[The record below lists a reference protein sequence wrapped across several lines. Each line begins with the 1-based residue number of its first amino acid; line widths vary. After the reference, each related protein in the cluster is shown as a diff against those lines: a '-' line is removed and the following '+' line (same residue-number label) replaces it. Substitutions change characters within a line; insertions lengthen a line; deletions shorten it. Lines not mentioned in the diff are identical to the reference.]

1 MRTESDF
8 IGSVQLPIDAL
19 YGINAWR
26 ASQNFPDET
35 RFPIEWY
42 KAVATVKLAVY
53 QTYRD
58 FFNALKTNYPD
69 THFEIPLIGSSI
81 LNTLIET
88 ADELT
93 TGQYFDHFIVPA
105 VQGGAGTAINM
116 NINEI
121 ITNVSLKKLGYSIG
135 QYDIINPFE
144 HANVFQSTNDV
155 IPTALTVSVMQLLEL
170 LESNINTL
178 RAKTENLERTY
189 RDALRIAYT
198 QLQQAVPT
206 SFGKLFGSYND
217 ALSRDWWRISKC
229 FERIKVVNLGGSAVG
244 TSISVPR
251 YVVMEAPRKLQQ
263 ITKLPITAS
272 ENLPDTTSNLD
283 AYVEVHG
290 ILKAHAVNLEKIVS
304 DLRLMA
310 SGLNRSPELILPDK
324 QTGSSIMPGKVNPVI
339 AEFVISAVRKV
350 YANDVL
356 ISSLAGAGNFELN
369 AYLPQIGFAL
379 IESLKLLIASC
390 KTLSDN
396 MIDGLKVNVETAKI
410 NLYNSPA
417 ITAALNPYIGY
428 MKSAEIAKLMKSEN
442 LTVFGANERLGF
454 FSQEKIQSIL
464 SADKLLKNGF
474 SISDLL

>member
-1 MRTESDF
+1 MRTETDF
-8 IGSVQLPIDAL
+8 IGLVQIPKDAL
-19 YGINAWR
+19 YGIHAWR
-26 ASQNFPDET
+26 ARENFPDRT
-35 RFPIEWY
+35 PFYVEWY
-42 KAVATVKLAVY
+42 QAVGVVKLAMY
-53 QTYRD
+53 LTYRD
-58 FFNALKTNYPD
+58 FQSALKKNFPEKTFAIPQID
-69 THFEIPLIGSSI
+69 EKILSLLIQTSEEISDGK
-81 LNTLIET
+81 
-88 ADELT
+88 
-93 TGQYFDHFIVPA
+93 YFDNFIVPA

-121 ITNVSLKKLGYSIG
+121 ISNVVLQKLEQPCGSYEVV
-135 QYDIINPFE
+135 NPFE
-144 HANVFQSTNDV
+144 HANVFQSTNDL
-155 IPTALTVSVMQLLEL
+155 IPTALTLAVMRLLET
-170 LESNINTL
+170 LEEKINAL
-178 RAKTENLERTY
+178 RYKTEALERTH

-229 FERIKVVNLGGSAVG
+229 FERIKTVNLGGSAVG
-244 TSISVPR
+244 TSVSVPR

-290 ILKAHAVNLEKIVS
+290 ILKAHAVNLEKMVS
-304 DLRLMA
+304 DLRLLA
-310 SGLNRSPELILPDK
+310 SGLNQNPEFKLPDK

-339 AEFVISAVRKV
+339 VEFAVSAARKV

-369 AYLPQIGFAL
+369 AYLPQIGHAML
-379 IESLKLLIASC
+379 ESLKLLIAADE
-390 KTLSDN
+390 TIAANLV
-396 MIDGLKVNVETAKI
+396 DGLQVNTEIARE
-410 NLYNSPA
+410 NLYRSPA

-428 MKSAEIAKLMKSEN
+428 VKSSELAKLMKAEKLSVFEANMKLKIFESEK
-442 LTVFGANERLGF
+442 LE
-454 FSQEKIQSIL
+454 QIL

-474 SISDLL
+474 SVNDLL